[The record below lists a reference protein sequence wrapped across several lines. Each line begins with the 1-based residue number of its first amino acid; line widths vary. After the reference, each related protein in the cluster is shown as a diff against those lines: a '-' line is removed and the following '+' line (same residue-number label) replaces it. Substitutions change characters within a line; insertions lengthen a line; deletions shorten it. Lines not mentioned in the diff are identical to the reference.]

1 VRSMTGYGE
10 KRFEAP
16 GLRAR
21 ISVKTLNHRYFDWSY
36 KGQPLGGLET
46 RLKALAQKELQRGRV
61 EAAIDLDFLDPAGW
75 EVQINEGLLGK
86 ILETARKAAGRLG
99 EDVRF
104 SVDNLFRIPQVV
116 ELRHKDLSVTE
127 RAFLETAFEQ
137 TLAAVGKE
145 RLREGRETARRLRRH
160 LGAVRRFLK
169 QVETLAGAQ
178 PRNLRD
184 KLKRR
189 LKEIATDELQG
200 FELQPP
206 LNIDAE
212 LPLGNLDYAV
222 WGQLKEL
229 EPTGYGNPQPLLM
242 SRRVRIRDARRVGA
256 DGAHLK
262 LTVSDPDAGPRRE
275 ATWDA
280 IAFRQGD
287 WFGKLPHTVDLV
299 FSLDENTWNGK
310 TRLQLVVEDLR
321 PASHA

>member
-1 VRSMTGYGE
+1 MRSMTGYGE

-116 ELRHKDLSVTE
+116 ELRHKDLSAIE

-145 RLREGRETARRLRRH
+145 RLREGRETAGRLRRH
-160 LGAVRRFLK
+160 LGAVRRSLK

-189 LKEIATDELQG
+189 LKEIDNGPGAEEGKVESEAALLAQRADIAEEILRLRSHLGAFDDLVRGDSGEPVGKMLDFLAQEL
-200 FELQPP
+200 
-206 LNIDAE
+206 
-212 LPLGNLDYAV
+212 
-222 WGQLKEL
+222 
-229 EPTGYGNPQPLLM
+229 
-242 SRRVRIRDARRVGA
+242 S
-256 DGAHLK
+256 
-262 LTVSDPDAGPRRE
+262 RE
-275 ATWDA
+275 ANTINSKSQDIGIVKA
-280 IAFRQGD
+280 ILAVKGEVESIRQ
-287 WFGKLPHTVDLV
+287 HVQNI
-299 FSLDENTWNGK
+299 E
-310 TRLQLVVEDLR
+310 
-321 PASHA
+321 